1 MSAEQADIFQL
12 VEGRRRR
19 RKNTKGESTPK
30 TPLNNPASGDACA
43 PSPKPPQKTSPPV
56 SKWTPKPTVRMN
68 PDDYVI
74 VLKPRIT
81 VALKIAFQQGEL
93 GAAISQLIGKQH
105 MNAITISPNWEQN
118 IIVCGT
124 QSHEV
129 VQKLLTDFQIHTSKG
144 PLPLHG
150 HLKLTGDVCRGVI
163 SVHNLE
169 TSASL
174 KRSVQWRGGELVY
187 ARKLGNSNVAV
198 LTFAGRN
205 VPRYVHYN
213 AELTPVREYKKT
225 VPACHRCAT
234 LGHRWGLCGQ
244 NGGADTEE
252 MIPHECDPMCIV
264 CRGPHL
270 TSSRECTGKFIKLQQ
285 PGPRTSGS
293 PTKPKRQPTGK
304 APTPGKTATATLP
317 SGAAESRALS
327 APSGGAARDQDKE
340 LRRELALLRAQNEK
354 LASELHS
361 LRTHPITPP
370 SSSEEE
376 EYITDRE
383 IPTTAESRVVALKT
397 QVTAIE
403 TQLADLPQII
413 HDTIARQ
420 VEIVITQVTQ
430 AVTHIIQKW
439 IQDNPRVL
447 KRVGPIT
454 DVNRTSKFN
463 RVTPDESDFTEDSGT
478 SAPGASRLGSLNNAT
493 PPSVSDHGPQP

>member
-43 PSPKPPQKTSPPV
+43 PSPKPPQKTSPLV
-56 SKWTPKPTVRMN
+56 SKWTPKPTVRMD

-81 VALKIAFQQGEL
+81 VALKTAFQQ
-93 GAAISQLIGKQH
+93 
-105 MNAITISPNWEQN
+105 
-118 IIVCGT
+118 
-124 QSHEV
+124 
-129 VQKLLTDFQIHTSKG
+129 
-144 PLPLHG
+144 
-150 HLKLTGDVCRGVI
+150 
-163 SVHNLE
+163 
-169 TSASL
+169 
-174 KRSVQWRGGELVY
+174 
-187 ARKLGNSNVAV
+187 
-198 LTFAGRN
+198 
-205 VPRYVHYN
+205 
-213 AELTPVREYKKT
+213 ELTPVREYKKT
-225 VPACHRCAT
+225 VPACHRCGT
-234 LGHRWGLCGQ
+234 RGHRSDICPNPVKERCGLCGQ

-252 MIPHECDPMCIV
+252 MVPHECNPMCIV
-264 CRGPHL
+264 CGGPHL
-270 TSSRECTGKFIKLQQ
+270 TSSRGCTGKFIKLQQ

-304 APTPGKTATATLP
+304 APTPGKIATETLP
-317 SGAAESRALS
+317 PGAAESPALS
-327 APSGGAARDQDKE
+327 APSGGAARDQDKVGSRAEIASSHSPPSSSPTSTAETQE

-376 EYITDRE
+376 ENITDRE
-383 IPTTAESRVVALKT
+383 IPTTVESRVVALKT

-420 VEIVITQVTQ
+420 VESVITEVTE

-447 KRVGPIT
+447 KRVGHIT
-454 DVNRTSKFN
+454 DVNRPSKFN